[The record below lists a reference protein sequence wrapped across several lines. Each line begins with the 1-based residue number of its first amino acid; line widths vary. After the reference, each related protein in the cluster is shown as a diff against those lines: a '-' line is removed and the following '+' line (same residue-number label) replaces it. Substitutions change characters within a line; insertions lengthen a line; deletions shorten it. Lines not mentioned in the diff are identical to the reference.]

1 MSWFD
6 ATGFAN
12 LAKSALKEAQ
22 KTIDKA
28 LDIKDEDQ
36 KPLESHTED
45 TSDFF
50 ASWGLKSDVH
60 HDVQPHRDKM
70 KESKQEAT
78 SSIWGSFTGSFFE
91 SPKFNEMDHNAKA
104 NIHSKSLQTTPI
116 ENEKKLVSSSSFSED
131 YKVKS
136 LNPKKEPK
144 QAEICKE
151 KNIHDQNVLSQD
163 VNTCNDL
170 KQISLETIDTSITFA
185 KDDKVNDSNSNIN
198 NSKIVEYS
206 LKEMKDINNKM
217 EDVKMRFED
226 KETREYDSDSPIS
239 TSNRLSFVSP
249 ENDKKSLE
257 SVEILG
263 SRSNTEYTTSPDS
276 DSCSVSNLASP
287 ATGTKVNSESVEILP
302 DSLVTSPS
310 SVEVLGDWKSDTS
323 PYLSPIDQKNSDSS
337 SILDRDDS
345 VTPCW
350 DDINVPQL
358 ISKENVINP
367 SSSDIS
373 PYESPMEEVKTL
385 HENLYISN
393 MDEQSST
400 ETYLGIESHLHKS
413 LSSGHSMKVLSENV
427 ETIPYTDEKDEV
439 SLAEDSYTST
449 SESTVITML
458 ETLQQKEQVKN
469 KVEIS
474 TSVSSNDKIH
484 DLCLDSKLT
493 LKKANTDTKLDL
505 NLDSL
510 TEKHNLHLPIEAIT
524 TQPIRK
530 PEYFDGAGKISESDR
545 KNFDRLINS
554 TIEPAE
560 AEHSIEITYLFK
572 PEKIEVSDQVLIST
586 DSSCEGTL
594 IESSEENPQLIHKS
608 EGRVLQAPLNSS
620 SYVKTMLE
628 DAMIEKGSE
637 IIEAE
642 IQGTEMPRE
651 NSPISSERYYLIY
664 KSLQYNYNY
673 FKYKFDFI
681 YCSRSDLVKIGS
693 DQTSG
698 HTSGDELETTT
709 SSDIE
714 IISRYRYD
722 YKIII
727 MYNFIL

>member
-104 NIHSKSLQTTPI
+104 NALSKSLQNTPI

-136 LNPKKEPK
+136 LNPRKESK
-144 QAEICKE
+144 EVEICKE

-170 KQISLETIDTSITFA
+170 KQEISLETIDTSITFA
-185 KDDKVNDSNSNIN
+185 KDDEVNDCSNSNIN
-198 NSKIVEYS
+198 NPKIVEYS
-206 LKEMKDINNKM
+206 SKEMKDINNKI
-217 EDVKMRFED
+217 EDVKMRSED
-226 KETREYDSDSPIS
+226 KETREYDSDSPVS

-263 SRSNTEYTTSPDS
+263 SRSNTECTTSPDS

-345 VTPCW
+345 LTPCW

-400 ETYLGIESHLHKS
+400 ETYLGIELHLHKS
-413 LSSGHSMKVLSENV
+413 LSSGHSMKVLSENL
-427 ETIPYTDEKDEV
+427 I
-439 SLAEDSYTST
+439 L
-449 SESTVITML
+449 M
-458 ETLQQKEQVKN
+458 
-469 KVEIS
+469 
-474 TSVSSNDKIH
+474 
-484 DLCLDSKLT
+484 
-493 LKKANTDTKLDL
+493 KKMK
-505 NLDSL
+505 
-510 TEKHNLHLPIEAIT
+510 
-524 TQPIRK
+524 
-530 PEYFDGAGKISESDR
+530 
-545 KNFDRLINS
+545 
-554 TIEPAE
+554 
-560 AEHSIEITYLFK
+560 
-572 PEKIEVSDQVLIST
+572 
-586 DSSCEGTL
+586 
-594 IESSEENPQLIHKS
+594 
-608 EGRVLQAPLNSS
+608 
-620 SYVKTMLE
+620 
-628 DAMIEKGSE
+628 
-637 IIEAE
+637 
-642 IQGTEMPRE
+642 
-651 NSPISSERYYLIY
+651 
-664 KSLQYNYNY
+664 
-673 FKYKFDFI
+673 
-681 YCSRSDLVKIGS
+681 
-693 DQTSG
+693 
-698 HTSGDELETTT
+698 
-709 SSDIE
+709 
-714 IISRYRYD
+714 
-722 YKIII
+722 
-727 MYNFIL
+727 